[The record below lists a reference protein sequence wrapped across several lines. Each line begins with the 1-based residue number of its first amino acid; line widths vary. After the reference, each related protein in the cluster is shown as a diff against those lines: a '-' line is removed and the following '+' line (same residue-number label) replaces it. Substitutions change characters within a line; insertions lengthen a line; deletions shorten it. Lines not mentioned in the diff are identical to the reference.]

1 MAISDK
7 EQLRQMLIALLE
19 TDTQHADQLQRMRD
33 SLERIDA
40 LLTRMPPQ
48 MREHFLI
55 MTARNEI
62 ATALR
67 RIENL

>member
-19 TDTQHADQLQRMRD
+19 TDTQHGDEFQRMRD

-40 LLTRMPPQ
+40 LLTRIPPQ
-48 MREHFLI
+48 VRAHFLI

-62 ATALR
+62 AVALR

>member
-19 TDTQHADQLQRMRD
+19 AEVNNSEEFQQMRD

-40 LLTRMPPQ
+40 LLTRIPPQ
-48 MREHFLI
+48 VRAHFLI

-62 ATALR
+62 AVALR

>member
-7 EQLRQMLIALLE
+7 EQLRRMLISLLE
-19 TDTQHADQLQRMRD
+19 TDTQHSDEFQRMRD

-48 MREHFLI
+48 VREHFLI

-67 RIENL
+67 RIEDL

>member
-19 TDTQHADQLQRMRD
+19 TDTQYVDEFQRMRD

-48 MREHFLI
+48 IHEHFLI

-62 ATALR
+62 AVALR

>member
-19 TDTQHADQLQRMRD
+19 TDVKHGDEFQRMRD

>member
-7 EQLRQMLIALLE
+7 EQLRQMLIALLD
-19 TDTQHADQLQRMRD
+19 TDTRHGDEFEQMRD

-48 MREHFLI
+48 MREHFVI
-55 MTARNEI
+55 KRARIEI
-62 ATALR
+62 AVALR

>member
-1 MAISDK
+1 MVSDK

-19 TDTQHADQLQRMRD
+19 ADTQYSDEFQQIRD

-48 MREHFLI
+48 VREHFLI

>member
-19 TDTQHADQLQRMRD
+19 AEVNNSEEFQQIRD

-40 LLTRMPPQ
+40 LLTRIPPQ
-48 MREHFLI
+48 VRAHFLI

-62 ATALR
+62 AVALR

>member
-1 MAISDK
+1 
-7 EQLRQMLIALLE
+7 MLIVLLD
-19 TDTQHADQLQRMRD
+19 TDTQHGDEFQRMRD

-48 MREHFLI
+48 VREHFLI